1 MLNYWTIQIR
11 CEKDIE
17 GYNLANAKRI
27 HGFLFETISK
37 YNKELASFHHD
48 KQKKQSFSIST
59 IFNLNDRRLK
69 TFKKNTSLKFYI
81 SIYDDKISEFLFEFF
96 KRNRI
101 IPLFDKELIVENISY
116 KSIDKLY
123 LENNKL
129 KKAKLIFI
137 SPTTFRINS
146 INYPLPEPKRIFK
159 SLNGSYKEIFNEEL
173 LNENDLEKIN
183 ANVLL
188 KNVDI
193 NTEYVE
199 YDKFKVF
206 GFIGNVIL
214 EIKFDDKI
222 LQEKSEIL
230 LALAEFVGLG
240 YKTGMGM
247 GKCLIQKV

>member
-37 YNKELASFHHD
+37 YNRELASFHHD

-59 IFNLNDRRLK
+59 
-69 TFKKNTSLKFYI
+69 
-81 SIYDDKISEFLFEFF
+81 
-96 KRNRI
+96 
-101 IPLFDKELIVENISY
+101 
-116 KSIDKLY
+116 
-123 LENNKL
+123 
-129 KKAKLIFI
+129 
-137 SPTTFRINS
+137 
-146 INYPLPEPKRIFK
+146 
-159 SLNGSYKEIFNEEL
+159 IFNEEL